1 MTEHKK
7 KLRVGQNY
15 NPHEI
20 PKQTPPTVAPK
31 RPTSSDDYWEVLD
44 EETAPKANQNF
55 QATQAPQLQY
65 NSPQLTDDQLQQLL
79 FYEYMMTLQ
88 QQGVNHGMPHPSNQQ
103 SFPQPSYTDIPNQN
117 PGMTSFPHEQTPPF
131 QMDFEAYLANPEAYL
146 QSLDPYQQYQVFE
159 MLEKKHEQDSIDK
172 IMDDLRK
179 EEERARKK
187 TFKPDLA
194 SCSCC
199 KGFIY
204 NCKDRICKK
213 LEVCYCNAHKEE
225 EQEHDQK
232 FIEECRECKCCR
244 GYVYTCMREECKEN
258 GFCFCFQDSG

>member
-31 RPTSSDDYWEVLD
+31 RPTSSEDYWGVLD

-65 NSPQLTDDQLQQLL
+65 NSPQLTEDQLQQLL
-79 FYEYMMTLQ
+79 YYQYMMTLQ
-88 QQGVNHGMPHPSNQQ
+88 QQGLNHGMPQPPNYQ
-103 SFPQPSYTDIPNQN
+103 SFPQAQYTDISNQN

-131 QMDFEAYLANPEAYL
+131 QIDFEAYSANPEAYL
-146 QSLDPYQQYQVFE
+146 ESLEPYQLDEVYA
-159 MLEKKHEQDSIDK
+159 MLEQNE
-172 IMDDLRK
+172 MDNINEIVNDLQK
-179 EEERARKK
+179 EEDLALKK

-213 LEVCYCNAHKEE
+213 LEVCKCYAHKLE
-225 EQEHDQK
+225 EQEHDEK
-232 FIEECRECKCCR
+232 LIEECIKCKCCR
-244 GYVYTCMREECKEN
+244 GYVYTCLGEKCKEN
-258 GFCFCFQDSG
+258 GVCFCFQDSG